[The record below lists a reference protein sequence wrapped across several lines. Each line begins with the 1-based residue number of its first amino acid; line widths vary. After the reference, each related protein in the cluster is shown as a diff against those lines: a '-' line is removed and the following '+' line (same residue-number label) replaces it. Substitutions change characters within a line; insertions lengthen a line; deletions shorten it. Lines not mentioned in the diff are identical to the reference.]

1 MADMYENTR
10 FEKARKTL
18 QFDRILEMLAEC
30 ATTEGAKK
38 QCLETEPY
46 DSIAKITALQN
57 ETADAARLF
66 VNKGE
71 PSFGFVRDVTPMIE
85 RAEKGAMLSAR
96 ELLDCANVLR
106 TVRGVSEYYKT
117 DRKYETCLDEV
128 FERLIPDRELERR
141 ITSAIISEDMIA
153 DDASPALSEI
163 RRKIRAANNKIRET
177 LQKYVT
183 GEAYAKYLQENIITL
198 RNGRYVIPVKAEY
211 KNEIKGLVH
220 DTSSSG
226 ATLFIEPVA
235 AVDANNELKVLERAE
250 STEIEKIL
258 YDFSAQIAE
267 RSGTIRLN
275 YLNLI
280 YLSYAFARGKLAIR
294 MDAVRP
300 EYTEKRRIVLNK
312 ARHPLLDPGKVVP
325 INVTLG
331 GEWDTLVITGPNTGG
346 KTVSEKTTG
355 LLVMMAQAGL
365 HIPCAEGSSLCVFD
379 GIMADIGD
387 EQSIEQSLSTF
398 SAHMVNIVSM
408 LESVTDKTLVI
419 FDELGAGTDP
429 VEGAA
434 LAVSILEEVREKGAL
449 CIATTHY
456 AELKAY
462 AVETPGV
469 VNASCEFDIDTL
481 RPTYRLIIGAPGRS
495 NAFAIAGRLGL
506 PARVIERAQY
516 SVSGESKRFESVISK
531 LEEQRNAMTA
541 AREEA
546 EAARAEALKYR
557 ELAKTAAEQAE
568 EKAEKE
574 IQKAKDQARKTVESA
589 RASAEFIY
597 AELDRANKKKSREE
611 RAASLAASR
620 QDIRAKLDEY
630 DSLDLEEPDDGYVL
644 PRIPDI
650 GETVYIKKLKTN
662 AVVRSAP
669 DKNGNVSV
677 ESGMLKMKVSLSDIR
692 IGDEYTKRKSA
703 VKKEKPQVKES
714 APRTISSEIDLR
726 GMNGEEAWV
735 VTDRYI
741 DDAIMCR
748 LGQISLIHG
757 KGTGKLRE
765 HLRNMLKH
773 DKRVTG
779 FRDGV
784 WGEGDTGV
792 TVVTLK

>member
-1 MADMYENTR
+1 MYDNER
-10 FEKARKTL
+10 FKKAAKTL

-30 ATTEGAKK
+30 ATTEGGK
-38 QCLETEPY
+38 QACLQTEPW
-46 DSIAKITALQN
+46 DNPVKINALQN
-57 ETADAARLF
+57 ETADAARLY

-71 PSFGFVRDVTPMIE
+71 PSFGSVRDVTPMLD
-85 RAEKGAMLSAR
+85 RADKGAMLSAR

-258 YDFSAQIAE
+258 YDFSSQIAE
-267 RSGTIRLN
+267 RSGAIRLN
-275 YLNLI
+275 YLNLV

-294 MDAVRP
+294 MDAVKP
-300 EYTEKRRIVLNK
+300 EYTEKRCVVLNK
-312 ARHPLLDPGKVVP
+312 ARHPLLDPEKVVP
-325 INVTLG
+325 ITVTLG
-331 GEWDTLVITGPNTGG
+331 DTFDTLVITGPNTGG
-346 KTVSEKTTG
+346 KTVSEKTVG
-355 LLVMMAQAGL
+355 LLVMMAQSGL

-398 SAHMVNIVSM
+398 SAHMVNIVGM
-408 LESVTDKTLVI
+408 LEAITSDTLVI

-434 LAVSILEEVREKGAL
+434 LAVSILEEVRQRGAL

-462 AVETPGV
+462 AVDTPGV
-469 VNASCEFDIDTL
+469 TNASCEFDIDTL
-481 RPTYRLIIGAPGRS
+481 RPTYRLMIGAPGRS
-495 NAFAIAGRLGL
+495 NAFAIAQRLGL
-506 PARVIERAQY
+506 PESVIERAEG
-516 SVSGESKRFESVISK
+516 SVRSDSKRFESVISK
-531 LEEQRNAMTA
+531 LEEQRNAMNE
-541 AREEA
+541 AR
-546 EAARAEALKYR
+546 
-557 ELAKTAAEQAE
+557 EQAE
-568 EKAEKE
+568 EKRRNAEEYAEKRMAEADEALARAEKE
-574 IQKAKDQARKTVESA
+574 LEKAKEQARKTVESA

-597 AELDRANKKKSREE
+597 AELDRANKKKSKEE
-611 RAASLAASR
+611 RAAALSASR
-620 QDIRAKLDEY
+620 QDIRSKLDEY
-630 DSLDLEEPDDGYVL
+630 DSASLDQVDDGYVL
-644 PRIPDI
+644 PRTPDI
-650 GETVYIKKLKTN
+650 GETVYVKKLKTN

-669 DKNGNVSV
+669 DKNGAVSV

-692 IGDEYTKRKSA
+692 LGDEYTKRADKS
-703 VKKEKPQVKES
+703 KKEKPKVKET
-714 APRTISSEIDLR
+714 APRTISPEIDLR

-735 VTDRYI
+735 DVDKYL
-741 DDAIMCR
+741 DDAIVCR
-748 LGQISLIHG
+748 LGQVSLIHG

-765 HLRNMLKH
+765 QLRLKL
-773 DKRVTG
+773 KRDPRVKG
-779 FRDGV
+779 YRDGA

-792 TVVTLK
+792 TVVMLK